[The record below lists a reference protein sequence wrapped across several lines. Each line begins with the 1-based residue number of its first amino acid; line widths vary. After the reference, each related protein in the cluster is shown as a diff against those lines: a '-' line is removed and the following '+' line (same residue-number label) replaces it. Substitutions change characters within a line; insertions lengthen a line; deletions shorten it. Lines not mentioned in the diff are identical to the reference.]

1 MNYIEELKV
10 LENKD
15 GLTSYD
21 ITEFEKKIKKCDL
34 DLNMEKYV
42 KNKISVLKSKLVGN
56 KASKWDLFV
65 YDISTLKGV
74 DDLVSYLKKIDE
86 MKDETIDNATLKELE
101 TEYER
106 VILPILHTSSNIS
119 QYYRDL
125 CIKEINKKLKL
136 FHNRLDRLINPE
148 FGKRIREL
156 REAEGMS
163 LKDLE
168 YASGVTASYIH
179 RIENGLRKPSV
190 EKIEKL
196 SLALHADFKEL
207 LDLLNI
213 GFILEENKEKNEELL
228 DVIKKNNFVI
238 QGKQLTKQKNKI
250 LEKIIESI
258 LENDVDCVIE
268 NMEKLNKK

>member
-101 TEYER
+101 TEYET
-106 VILPILHTSSNIS
+106 VILQILHTSSNIS

-136 FHNRLDRLINPE
+136 FHNRLDRLINPK

>member
-101 TEYER
+101 TEYET
-106 VILPILHTSSNIS
+106 VILTILHTSSNIS